1 MPWEVAF
8 LLDGVDTVRVGP
20 MAGAVKPRHV
30 VGPTSLY
37 AVEPPAADAVPDVVP
52 HLEGRDRVGRWVE
65 LTRLDQGGHR
75 QRVPPSG
82 RGILQPLY
90 KSQSRCNGSAA
101 RTSPRFVRALPEP
114 GDVDPPAVTRAGPV
128 RPLGDYQGGA
138 AREKLFL
145 GGPRRCHRRRVGR
158 QGRLTEVSDVDP
170 RQRHRRRLQRLQPG
184 VDVGRLDI
192 AGPRGR
198 QRCVHRVRGRD
209 ERMQLVDRPVGTT
222 QRPRDRDAIRALD
235 DDLWHVPSVALL
247 VTPATTL
254 TRWRSPA
261 GRSGLVLRTS
271 RTKRLLTVSAGSY

>member
-90 KSQSRCNGSAA
+90 KSQSRCNGRSEEH
-101 RTSPRFVRALPEP
+101 TSELHP
-114 GDVDPPAVTRAGPV
+114 
-128 RPLGDYQGGA
+128 
-138 AREKLFL
+138 
-145 GGPRRCHRRRVGR
+145 H
-158 QGRLTEVSDVDP
+158 
-170 RQRHRRRLQRLQPG
+170 
-184 VDVGRLDI
+184 
-192 AGPRGR
+192 
-198 QRCVHRVRGRD
+198 
-209 ERMQLVDRPVGTT
+209 LVC
-222 QRPRDRDAIRALD
+222 
-235 DDLWHVPSVALL
+235 
-247 VTPATTL
+247 
-254 TRWRSPA
+254 
-261 GRSGLVLRTS
+261 
-271 RTKRLLTVSAGSY
+271 RLLLEKKN